1 MSNGMQLLIILLF
14 SLVMFG
20 ILNFLA
26 ISLSQNSFKRRIV
39 AGFVFLLLTPII
51 LLTTTAFASIFDK
64 GGIGAGNLAFS
75 IANVYVVNG
84 IVILLSASFIFKRHN
99 LR

>member
-20 ILNFLA
+20 VLNFLA
-26 ISLSQNSFKRRIV
+26 ISLSQNNFKRRIV

-64 GGIGAGNLAFS
+64 GGIGAANLAFS

-84 IVILLSASFIFKRHN
+84 IVILLSSSFILKKT
-99 LR
+99 

>member
-1 MSNGMQLLIILLF
+1 MSNGMQLLLILLF

-20 ILNFLA
+20 VLNFLA
-26 ISLSQNSFKRRIV
+26 ISLSQNNFKRRIV

-64 GGIGAGNLAFS
+64 GGIGSANLAFS

-84 IVILLSASFIFKRHN
+84 IVILLSASFILKRHN